1 MHVALIKKIPL
12 TKGRNVSDFVL
23 KKLLPRSEPGL
34 ATGFLDLQEL
44 NANRYATRI
53 FGTLTKKISC
63 QKARNLD
70 TLLIKQNMVHSYKEK
85 NDSARLHKNEYKL
98 ILFLWLIF
106 FFHFTA

>member
-44 NANRYATRI
+44 NASRYATRI
-53 FGTLTKKISC
+53 FGTLAKKISSVE
-63 QKARNLD
+63 NLEAYILYWENKIWLSD
-70 TLLIKQNMVHSYKEK
+70 NKEK
-85 NDSARLHKNEYKL
+85 NDLAQ
-98 ILFLWLIF
+98 
-106 FFHFTA
+106 